1 LPWRVPAI
9 ATDLAT
15 APALPVHGRL
25 RRADFARLAAFIED
39 YAGIKMPPS
48 KTTMLEGR
56 LHRRVRA
63 LDLANLDAYCR
74 YLFEQDGLRAES
86 VHLIDA
92 VSTNKTDFFRE
103 PEQFRL
109 LRARLLPAWRDG
121 PDAARPGRLRA
132 WSSACST
139 GAEPYT
145 LAMVLAEFVRDHA
158 GAPAEILAT
167 DISTDVLATARR
179 GIYPQSMAEPIP
191 PPLRARYLL
200 RSRDRA
206 RGLVRMAPPLRA
218 MVRFGRFNLMD
229 AAYDLGGAFD
239 LVFCRNVLIYF
250 GRETQAAVLRRLC
263 GQLRRGGALFLGHS
277 ESIGGLGL
285 PLTPL
290 GANVFQRT

>member
-1 LPWRVPAI
+1 
-9 ATDLAT
+9 
-15 APALPVHGRL
+15 
-25 RRADFARLAAFIED
+25 
-39 YAGIKMPPS
+39 
-48 KTTMLEGR
+48 MLEGR
-56 LHRRVRA
+56 LTRRVRA
-63 LDLANLDAYCR
+63 LDLPDLDAYCR
-74 YLFEQDGLRAES
+74 HLFEQDGLRAEG

-109 LRARLLPAWRDG
+109 LAARLLPAWRDG
-121 PDAARPGRLRA
+121 GETVQPGRLRA
-132 WSSACST
+132 WSAACST

-145 LAMVLAEFVRDHA
+145 LAMLLAEFAREHGGPHA
-158 GAPAEILAT
+158 DILAT

-179 GIYPQSMAEPIP
+179 GIYPAGMAAPIP

-206 RGLVRMAPPLRA
+206 RELVRMAPPLRA

-229 AAYDLGGAFD
+229 ERYRLGGAFD

-250 GRETQAAVLRRLC
+250 TRETQAAVLTRLC

-277 ESIGGLGL
+277 ESIGGLSL
-285 PLTPL
+285 PLAPL
-290 GANVFQRT
+290 GANVFRRT